1 MPVGLPRKSRRSA
14 SRHVCSNTDKSPL
27 LPPAPPKAQFAQLLC
42 FFICCVSVSLLAWE
56 NLERDS
62 LGCAWRGISG
72 SPEEG
77 CTRV

>member
-42 FFICCVSVSLLAWE
+42 FFICCVSVFSVGEPGEGQPGLRVAW
-56 NLERDS
+56 D
-62 LGCAWRGISG
+62 
-72 SPEEG
+72 
-77 CTRV
+77 